1 MKVKD
6 IIEKFLNER
15 LGELKKT
22 VIATHHIELDLP
34 DFGRTKY
41 DIWRNGGTYSRVW
54 REIREENRTFT
65 DGEELQSK
73 WRGFKITEMKG
84 VDSAEKYFQIERV

>member
-6 IIEKFLNER
+6 IIEKFLNE
-15 LGELKKT
+15 ELVGLKGIT
-22 VIATHHIELDLP
+22 IATHHIESVLP
-34 DFGRTKY
+34 IFGSDRHNVWRT
-41 DIWRNGGTYSRVW
+41 GGTYSRIW
-54 REIREENRTFT
+54 RMIREENRVFT

-84 VDSAEKYFQIERV
+84 VDSVEKYFKIERV